1 MEAQKNL
8 SPIINFIWSVAD
20 DVLVH
25 AYKKGKYGDVILPMT
40 VIRRLDLV
48 LEPTKEKVLKSH
60 NAYRDRLDNLDYIL
74 TSEKDGSGKQFYNTS
89 KFTLK
94 NLLDDPKNIRTN
106 FEDYLDGFSPNVQDI
121 ISKFKFR
128 NQLDTLENDE
138 DDIHLLFQLIEKFV
152 SPKIDLHP
160 DRLTNHQMGYVFEDL
175 VRRFNEENNE
185 EAGEHFTPREIIDL
199 MANIVFLPIKD
210 KLKQGSYL
218 VYDPCSGSGGMLT
231 EARNFINSV
240 IGSDAVVHLYGQEVQ
255 AETYATSKS
264 DLLIKGD
271 DPEKLGFG
279 STLTND
285 KFADIKFDFMMTNPP
300 YGKTWKDDKK
310 RLGVGP
316 KGAILDPRF
325 QIGIPRVSDG
335 QLMFVQHM
343 LSKMKDTPLGSRI
356 ASVHNGSALFTGDA
370 GQGES
375 EIRRYLFEHDLLEAI
390 IALPKELFYNTG
402 IPTYIFLIANRKAE
416 ERKGKVMLINATSKN
431 FYHLMRKNLGKKRV
445 ELLPEHVQKIVD
457 LYLNFEA
464 GNNVKIFDNED
475 FGYRQITV
483 HQPQL
488 DEDGK
493 IITDRSGKPKSD
505 TNLKDTENIP
515 LKENVD
521 EYFER
526 EVKPYSENAWYSPA
540 ETKIGYEV
548 SFNKYFYKYKAPRS
562 LKEIASDLE
571 KLEAESENLLEE
583 ITE

>member
-48 LEPTKEKVLKSH
+48 LEPTKDKVLKS
-60 NAYRDRLDNLDYIL
+60 YIEYKDRLDKLEFLL
-74 TSEKDGSGKQFYNTS
+74 TSDKDGSGKQFYNTS

-94 NLLDDPKNIRTN
+94 SLLDDPKNIRTN

-152 SPKIDLHP
+152 SKKIDLHP
-160 DRLTNHQMGYVFEDL
+160 DRLTNHQMGYIFEDL

-185 EAGEHFTPREIIDL
+185 EAGEHFTPREIIEL

-231 EARNFINSV
+231 EARNFINSA

-285 KFADIKFDFMMTNPP
+285 KFKDLKFDFMMTNPP
-300 YGKTWKDDKK
+300 YGKSWKDDKK
-310 RLGVGP
+310 RLAVGP
-316 KGAILDPRF
+316 NGTILDPRF
-325 QIGIPRVSDG
+325 QIGTPRVSDG

-343 LSKMKDTPLGSRI
+343 LSKMKNTTLGSRI

-375 EIRRYLFEHDLLEAI
+375 EIRRHLFENDLLEAI
-390 IALPKELFYNTG
+390 IALPKDLFYNTG
-402 IPTYIFLIANRKAE
+402 IPTYIFIITNRKAE
-416 ERKGKVMLINATSKN
+416 ERKGKVMLVNATGKN
-431 FYHLMRKNLGKKRV
+431 FYQLMRKNLGKKRV

-457 LYLNFEA
+457 LYINFEP
-464 GNNVKIFDNED
+464 NSNVKIFDNED

-488 DEDGK
+488 DENGTM
-493 IITDRSGKPKSD
+493 ITDRTGKPKSD
-505 TNLKDTENIP
+505 TSLKDTENIP
-515 LKENVD
+515 LKEDVE

-526 EVKPYSENAWYSPA
+526 EVKPYGKSAWYNSA

-548 SFNKYFYKYKAPRS
+548 SFNKSFYKYKAPRT
-562 LKEIASDLE
+562 LDEISSDIA